1 MGGTLSFD
9 GILPL
14 PGLIHELH
22 ALKASYSSPGYPIG
36 PKSAERDSPMIA
48 VVQRVLSASVT
59 VEKPAYSACIEGGL
73 LVLLGVAT
81 GDDDAAADWMA
92 GKLARLR
99 VFKDEEER
107 MNRSVLD
114 TGGQILLV
122 SQFTLLGNTAKGN
135 RPSFI
140 QAAEPTLGEHLYQQV
155 AEILRQA
162 HGLDVKTG
170 LFGAMM
176 QVQLVNDGPVTLI
189 VNTPPSKLEGG
200 A

>member
-1 MGGTLSFD
+1 
-9 GILPL
+9 
-14 PGLIHELH
+14 
-22 ALKASYSSPGYPIG
+22 
-36 PKSAERDSPMIA
+36 MIA

-59 VEKPAYSACIEGGL
+59 VEEPAYSASIERGL
-73 LVLLGVAT
+73 LVLLGVAG

-99 VFKDEEER
+99 VFRDEEGR

-114 TGGQILLV
+114 TGGQVLLV

-140 QAAEPTLGEHLYQQV
+140 QAAEPTLGERLYQHVGETLQQV
-155 AEILRQA
+155 
-162 HGLDVKTG
+162 HGLHVKTG

-176 QVQLVNDGPVTLI
+176 QVELVNDGPVTLI